1 MTLEQ
6 LLSPAVWEWS
16 QANKHL
22 PEEQLL
28 NEFNKWIVD
37 NEEQI
42 NESVKINFDEINE
55 YIERGKVNVRLL
67 VESTDDEIDFD
78 KNKFNVIPFDK
89 FTIYQIIVEP
99 KGQSTCP

>member
-6 LLSPAVWEWS
+6 LLSPAVLEW
-16 QANKHL
+16 NNNHKHL

-55 YIERGKVNVRLL
+55 YNLAHDLSREINDKTVKIKSIALSL
-67 VESTDDEIDFD
+67 TD
-78 KNKFNVIPFDK
+78 
-89 FTIYQIIVEP
+89 
-99 KGQSTCP
+99 